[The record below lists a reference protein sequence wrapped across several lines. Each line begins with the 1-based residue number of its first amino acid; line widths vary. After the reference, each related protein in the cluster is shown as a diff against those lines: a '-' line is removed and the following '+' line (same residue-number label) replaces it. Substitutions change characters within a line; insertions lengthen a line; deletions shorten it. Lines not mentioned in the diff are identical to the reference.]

1 MIVKVLKS
9 FIDKYTE
16 HHYSVGETFDAD
28 ENRVEEIKSVD
39 ETLIEIVPET
49 EQEQSTET
57 VSEEK
62 PKRKKR
68 VKEDNDEV

>member
-16 HHYSVGETFDAD
+16 HHYSIGEVFEAD
-28 ENRVEEIKSVD
+28 ETRIEEIKRVD
-39 ETLIEIVPET
+39 STLIEVVPD
-49 EQEQSTET
+49 T
-57 VSEEK
+57 VPDAEEK
-62 PKRKKR
+62 PKRKREKR